1 MKVIF
6 SKEQLKNKSLDF
18 ILDQPISQKT
28 KTYKVSKDAQYSPL
42 GSKIFG
48 FPWVEELTLEPQKIT
63 ITRADWVDWDM
74 LAQPLVD
81 MIEHHFSIYDEDV
94 TPEENQEPIVRE
106 TEDESMELTEET
118 KPIYEFLE
126 ENINPQ
132 LASHGGEVKFLD
144 YQDGVVYL
152 QMLGGCQGCGLA
164 AQTMRDGI
172 EVALKNEF
180 SYIVAVKDVTD
191 HSEGS
196 NPYYR

>member
-1 MKVIF
+1 MKVSF
-6 SKEQLKNKSLDF
+6 SKEQLKEKSLSF
-18 ILDQPISQKT
+18 TLDQPISKFS
-28 KTYKVSKDAQYSPL
+28 KTYNVSKDAQYSPL

-48 FPWVEELTLEPQKIT
+48 FPWVEQLTIEPQKVI

-81 MIEHHFSIYDEDV
+81 MIEHHFSIYDDDV
-94 TPEENQEPIVRE
+94 TPEENQEPVFK
-106 TEDESMELTEET
+106 DESDDDIELTEET
-118 KPIYEFLE
+118 KPIYDFLE
-126 ENINPQ
+126 TQINPQ
-132 LASHGGEVKFLD
+132 LASHGGEVRLLD

-152 QMLGGCQGCGLA
+152 QMMGGCQGCGMA
-164 AQTMRDGI
+164 AQTMREGI

-180 SYIVAVKDVTD
+180 DFIVAVKDVTD